1 MRGKILIVEDY
12 ADWRQLLTGLL
23 QREGY
28 DVADV
33 STLQEARDQID
44 QTPDLDLAIL
54 DIRLVETDET
64 NEEGMRLLG
73 EIHQRGGFTQV
84 IMITGH
90 GTMETQ
96 RKAFREYHAFDFFRK
111 EQFDSE
117 EFRQA
122 VREAVEEA
130 ARSRA
135 ATKDQ
140 DYIRGRRY
148 EMWQREQN
156 K

>member
-1 MRGKILIVEDY
+1 MKGKILVVEDY

-28 DVADV
+28 HVQDVA
-33 STLQEARDQID
+33 TLQEARSQID

-73 EIHQRGGFTQV
+73 EIHERGGFTQV

-90 GTMETQ
+90 GTMESQ

-117 EFRQA
+117 EFRQT

-130 ARSRA
+130 AHSRA
-135 ATKDQ
+135 ARKDQ

-156 K
+156 T

>member
-1 MRGKILIVEDY
+1 MRGKILVVEDY

-33 STLQEARDQID
+33 STLQVARDQID

-64 NEEGMRLLG
+64 NEEGMRLLA

-90 GTMETQ
+90 GTMESQ
-96 RKAFREYHAFDFFRK
+96 RKAFRDYHAFDFFRK

-130 ARSRA
+130 AHSRA
-135 ATKDQ
+135 ATRDQ
-140 DYIRGRRY
+140 DYMRGRRY

-156 K
+156 T